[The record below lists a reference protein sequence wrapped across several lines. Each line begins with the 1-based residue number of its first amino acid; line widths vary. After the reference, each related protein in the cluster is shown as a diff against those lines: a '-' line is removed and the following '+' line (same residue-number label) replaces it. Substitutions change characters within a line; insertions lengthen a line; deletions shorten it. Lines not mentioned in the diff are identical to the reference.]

1 VVPGVLFRRLCFLF
15 NQLLAIFT
23 SGARGHEG
31 VLPGMALPDD
41 PANCLGLWYRV
52 AAMTPSI
59 GRCAV
64 GVCAIIILLYMLAG
78 CTTALPAPGSRH
90 GLPAPIR
97 EVLPNGMRLIV
108 QEHRAAATV
117 AIHLWTGVGGRDEA
131 VGERGF
137 SHFAEHML
145 FKGTETRSRGF
156 VERDVEAVGGRTNA
170 GTSNDYTFYYL
181 LLPATRTAEGISTI
195 ADMVLNSV
203 FDPTE
208 LTRERDVVF
217 EEVRLNEDNPRASLG
232 RQLYSLLYQGH
243 PYGRPVLGDAADLRG
258 ATQETLRGF
267 YKRHYV
273 PENMALVVVGPVK
286 PAEVRAAAVA
296 AFGAV
301 PRGGYTRQALPPTSA
316 LEGVR
321 ARSVERPER
330 QTQLGLAWLAPPLG
344 HPDMPA
350 VDVLSHILGGS
361 RSSRLNQALREKAR
375 LVSGISGWYG
385 ALQGAGAV
393 GVTAQLESGDHAAV
407 ERGILAEIHRIQ
419 ADGVTPDELTRAIT
433 ASEAQ
438 REFSRETVEG
448 LALAYGRAE
457 MTWSLEAER
466 AYVDRVRAVTRG
478 QVQEAAR
485 RYLTEAYARLAFVPR
500 GRAQ

>member
-1 VVPGVLFRRLCFLF
+1 MG
-15 NQLLAIFT
+15 
-23 SGARGHEG
+23 
-31 VLPGMALPDD
+31 
-41 PANCLGLWYRV
+41 
-52 AAMTPSI
+52 PSI
-59 GRCAV
+59 GRRAV
-64 GVCAIIILLYMLAG
+64 GACAILLFLNALGG
-78 CTTALPAPGSRH
+78 CMTAPPAPGPRQ

-97 EVLPNGMRLIV
+97 EGLPNGMRLII
-108 QEHRAAATV
+108 QEHHAAATV

-131 VGERGF
+131 IGERGF

-145 FKGTETRSRGF
+145 FKGTETRPRGF

-181 LLPATRTAEGISTI
+181 LLPATRTAHGISTI
-195 ADMVLNSV
+195 ADMVLNSI

-208 LTRERDVVF
+208 LARERGVVF
-217 EEVRLNEDNPRASLG
+217 EEVRLNEDNPRSSLG
-232 RQLYSLLYQGH
+232 RQLYGLLFEGH
-243 PYGRPVLGDAADLRG
+243 PYGRPVLGDAADLRA
-258 ATQETLRGF
+258 ATRESLHRY

-301 PRGGYTRQALPPTSA
+301 PPASYTRQALPPA
-316 LEGVR
+316 VAPEGVR
-321 ARSVERPER
+321 ARTVERPER

-344 HPDMPA
+344 HPHMAA

-361 RSSRLNQALREKAR
+361 RSSRLNQALRERAR

-393 GVTAQLESGDHAAV
+393 GITAQLESGDHQAV
-407 ERGILAEIHRIQ
+407 ERGVLAEIRRIQ
-419 ADGVTPDELTRAIT
+419 TDGVTPEELARAIT
-433 ASEAQ
+433 ASEAE
-438 REFSRETVEG
+438 REFSRERVEG

-457 MTWSLEAER
+457 TVWSLEAER
-466 AYVDRVRAVTRG
+466 GYVDRVRQVTGAEVR
-478 QVQEAAR
+478 EAAR
-485 RYLTEAYARLAFVPR
+485 RYLTDSYARLAFVPR
-500 GRAQ
+500 GRAR

>member
-1 VVPGVLFRRLCFLF
+1 MTLSPGRR
-15 NQLLAIFT
+15 A
-23 SGARGHEG
+23 
-31 VLPGMALPDD
+31 
-41 PANCLGLWYRV
+41 
-52 AAMTPSI
+52 
-59 GRCAV
+59 
-64 GVCAIIILLYMLAG
+64 GVCALALLLYALSG
-78 CTTALPAPGSRH
+78 CVTTSTAPGSRA

-97 EVLPNGMRLIV
+97 EVLPNGMRLII
-108 QEHRAAATV
+108 QEHGAASTI
-117 AIHLWTGVGGRDEA
+117 AIHLWVAVGGRDEA

-145 FKGTETRSRGF
+145 FKGTDTRPRGF

-181 LLPATRTAEGISTI
+181 LLPATQTRPGIALI

-208 LTRERDVVF
+208 LDRERDVVF
-217 EEVRLNEDNPRASLG
+217 EEMRLNEDNPRTSLG
-232 RQLYSLLYQGH
+232 RQLYTLLYDGH
-243 PYGRPVLGDAADLRG
+243 PYGRPVLGDAADLRA
-258 ATQETLRGF
+258 ATRETLRGY

-273 PENMALVVVGPVK
+273 PENMVLVVVGPVK
-286 PAEVRAAAVA
+286 PAEVRAAAVD
-296 AFGAV
+296 AFGALPDAGHTRAPV
-301 PRGGYTRQALPPTSA
+301 PAPVPLQ
-316 LEGVR
+316 GVR

-330 QTQLGLAWLAPPLG
+330 QTQLGFAWLAPPLG
-344 HPDMPA
+344 HPDMAA

-385 ALQGAGAV
+385 ALQAAGAV
-393 GVTAQLESGDHAAV
+393 GVTARFESADQEAV
-407 ERGILAEIHRIQ
+407 ERAVLAEIRRIQ
-419 ADGVTPDELTRAIT
+419 DDGIGPDELARAIT
-433 ASEAQ
+433 ASEAE

-457 MTWSLEAER
+457 VTWSLEAER
-466 AYVDRVRAVTRG
+466 GYVDRVRAVTRE

-485 RYLTEAYARLAFVPR
+485 RYLTDSYARLAFVPR
-500 GRAQ
+500 GRSR

>member
-1 VVPGVLFRRLCFLF
+1 MTAP
-15 NQLLAIFT
+15 
-23 SGARGHEG
+23 
-31 VLPGMALPDD
+31 
-41 PANCLGLWYRV
+41 PA
-52 AAMTPSI
+52 A
-59 GRCAV
+59 
-64 GVCAIIILLYMLAG
+64 
-78 CTTALPAPGSRH
+78 GSR

-97 EVLPNGMRLIV
+97 EVLPNGMRLII

-117 AIHLWTGVGGRDEA
+117 AIHLWAGVGGRDEA

-145 FKGTETRSRGF
+145 FKGTETRPRGF
-156 VERDVEAVGGRTNA
+156 VESGVEAVGGRTNA
-170 GTSNDYTFYYL
+170 GTSNDYTYYYL
-181 LLPATRTAEGISTI
+181 LLPATRTVPGISLI

-217 EEVRLNEDNPRASLG
+217 EEVRLNEDNPRSSLG
-232 RQLYSLLYQGH
+232 RQLYSLLYQDH
-243 PYGRPVLGDAADLRG
+243 PYGRPVLGDAGDLRG
-258 ATQETLRGF
+258 ASQATLRGY

-273 PENMALVVVGPVK
+273 PENMALVVVGPVN

-296 AFGAV
+296 AFGAI
-301 PRGGYTRQALPPTSA
+301 PRAGYTRPALPAAVPFD
-316 LEGVR
+316 GVR
-321 ARSVERPER
+321 TRSVERPER
-330 QTQLGLAWLAPPLG
+330 QAQLGLAWLAPPLG
-344 HPDMPA
+344 HPDMAA

-385 ALQGAGAV
+385 ALQGAGAI
-393 GVTAQLESGDHAAV
+393 GVTAQLEGADQEAV
-407 ERGILAEIHRIQ
+407 ERGILAEIRRIQ
-419 ADGVTPDELTRAIT
+419 TGGVTPEELARSIT

-457 MTWSLEAER
+457 ITWSLEAEH
-466 AYVDRVRAVTRG
+466 AYLDRVRAVTG
-478 QVQEAAR
+478 AQVQEAAR
-485 RYLTEAYARLAFVPR
+485 RYLGDSYARLAFVPR

>member
-1 VVPGVLFRRLCFLF
+1 M
-15 NQLLAIFT
+15 
-23 SGARGHEG
+23 
-31 VLPGMALPDD
+31 PGMPPTDD

-52 AAMTPSI
+52 AAMILSI
-59 GRCAV
+59 GRRAV
-64 GVCAIIILLYMLAG
+64 GACAISLLLYTLGG
-78 CTTALPAPGSRH
+78 CTTAPPAPGSR

-97 EVLPNGMRLIV
+97 EVLPNGMRLII

-131 VGERGF
+131 IGERGF

-145 FKGTETRSRGF
+145 FKGTETRPRGF
-156 VERDVEAVGGRTNA
+156 VESDVEAAGGRTNA

-181 LLPATRTAEGISTI
+181 LLPATRTVPGISLI
-195 ADMVLNSV
+195 ADMVLNSI
-203 FDPTE
+203 FDSTE

-232 RQLYSLLYQGH
+232 RQLYSLLFEGH
-243 PYGRPVLGDAADLRG
+243 PYGRPVLGDAGDLRG
-258 ATQETLRGF
+258 ATQATLRGY

-286 PAEVRAAAVA
+286 PAEVRAAAIA
-296 AFGAV
+296 AFGAI
-301 PRGGYTRQALPPTSA
+301 PRAGYTRQALPAPVP
-316 LEGVR
+316 LDGVR
-321 ARSVERPER
+321 AR
-330 QTQLGLAWLAPPLG
+330 G
-344 HPDMPA
+344 HPDMAA

-385 ALQGAGAV
+385 ALQGAGAM
-393 GVTAQLESGDHAAV
+393 GVTAQLESGDREAV

-419 ADGVTPDELTRAIT
+419 ASGVTPEELARSIT

-438 REFSRETVEG
+438 REFSQETVEG

-457 MTWSLEAER
+457 ITWTLEAER
-466 AYVDRVRAVTRG
+466 AYLDRVRAVTAA

-485 RYLTEAYARLAFVPR
+485 RYLTDSYARLAFVPR
-500 GRAQ
+500 GRPQ